1 MKMMIAVPT
10 TGTREPETYNL
21 LKEHNVP
28 NVFMFNQNYGP
39 DSPIQDTDN
48 ITVFNC
54 GGSKSKITNLS
65 IAANEAKLRGFT
77 HILTVDDDLKYV
89 CKQVGDKF
97 ERVQVSKDNTAE
109 TFALIEENLSDE
121 FDCIGLKFPFPNNHE
136 WARQPRNIAISTSC
150 FALWK
155 VDSLIECIELIREKN
170 DLQTLRLG
178 DDTMLAGALA
188 SLDMKYGQFQHI
200 KAMYDIQSTITGIG
214 STIHDTD
221 TKKEIDN
228 IIKLYSRVEETYPH
242 LYWQVTPEGLPTKPS
257 KIPHKL
263 TVYQCARKMPMK
275 RVKFKKEY
283 WTYFLDQLWD
293 KNLNHSDFIL

>member
-1 MKMMIAVPT
+1 MRMMIAVPT

-39 DSPIQDTDN
+39 DSPIQATDN
-48 ITVFNC
+48 ISVFDC

-65 IAANEAKLRGFT
+65 IAANDAKFRGFT

-136 WARQPRNIAISTSC
+136 WARQPRDIAISTSC

-155 VDSLIECIELIREKN
+155 VDSLIECIELIRKKN

-200 KAMYDIQSTITGIG
+200 KAMYDIQSTITGVG
-214 STIHDTD
+214 STIHSTN
-221 TKKEIDN
+221 TYEEIDN
-228 IIKLYSRVEETYPH
+228 IIKLYDRVEETYPN

-257 KIPHKL
+257 KKPHKL
-263 TVYQCARKMPMK
+263 TMELCARRMPEK
-275 RVKFKKEY
+275 RIKFEPIY
-283 WTYFLDQLWD
+283 WNYFLTHLMHR
-293 KNLNHSDFIL
+293 KSEFRL